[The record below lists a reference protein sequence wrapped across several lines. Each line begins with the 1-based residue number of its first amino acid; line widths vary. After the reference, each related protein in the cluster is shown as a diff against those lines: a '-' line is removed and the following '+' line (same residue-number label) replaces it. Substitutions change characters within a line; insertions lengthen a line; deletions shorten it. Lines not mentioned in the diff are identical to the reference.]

1 MIERLRSKVALNVK
15 GKNIN
20 RFIKKLTARKINI
33 LSLKYISSNEA
44 KLIIYKDDYETVL
57 KIKSIYEVLE
67 EDVYG
72 YLKIKRLFRNE

>member
-72 YLKIKRLFRNE
+72 YLKIKRLFKKC